1 MSAISNSALKEAE
14 SGGYDSVVMMAGKP
28 YLLQGFMAADV
39 SWKSPNVWI
48 QTIRPPYEIQA
59 HGSVDFPCMGA
70 LDRQK
75 ERGMAAYNSVQ
86 LRYFD
91 GRRWWCFRRGRLK
104 RGKMAKD
111 GEIVRARGFERL
123 PPPKLTLSLARSH

>member
-1 MSAISNSALKEAE
+1 M
-14 SGGYDSVVMMAGKP
+14 GGDGGQARW
-28 YLLQGFMAADV
+28 LV

-48 QTIRPPYEIQA
+48 QTIRPPYEIRG

-75 ERGMAAYNSVQ
+75 ERGMVAYNSVQ

-91 GRRWWCFRRGRLK
+91 GRKWWCSQRG

-111 GEIVRARGFERL
+111 GEIERARGFERL
-123 PPPKLTLSLARSH
+123 PPPKLMLRLARSH